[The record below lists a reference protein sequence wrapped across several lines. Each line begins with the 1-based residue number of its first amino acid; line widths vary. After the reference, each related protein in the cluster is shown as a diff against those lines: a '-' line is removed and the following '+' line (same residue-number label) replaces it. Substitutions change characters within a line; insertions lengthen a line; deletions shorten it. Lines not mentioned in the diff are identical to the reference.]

1 MRRIN
6 SFPFFALMAIYF
18 ISVTI
23 VSCNRNNIGSTQM
36 NVGTDSTT
44 VVMPQVINSQ
54 APIQAPDAK
63 KDLSMLIAMFIG
75 VYEVIVR
82 LVKTKSNLS
91 IIDILTVLINS
102 IIPNRRL

>member
-1 MRRIN
+1 
-6 SFPFFALMAIYF
+6 MAIYF

-44 VVMPQVINSQ
+44 VFMPQVINSQ
-54 APIQAPDAK
+54 APGQAQDAK
-63 KDLSMLIAMFIG
+63 KDLSMLITMFIG
-75 VYEVIVR
+75 VYEIVVR

-91 IIDILTVLINS
+91 IIDILTALINS